1 MPDKAVTSL
10 TERLETMW
18 FTSELDISEKL
29 KKGREILDGWEQY
42 YRGERKIN
50 SMIEYVILLTMVQNK
65 APEILDDIE
74 EKRFNQT
81 NYCKDIAGY
90 MADYWKR
97 KGSPQNCI
105 REYEQFFHVPDED
118 KVLPADKKNPQY
130 MEELARCYAQMLIRP
145 SEEICSDIMQIY
157 TDLGAYGKASFFWEK
172 KAEYVGKTQTESPDA
187 AAALAAET
195 AAGEENRASAPE
207 VDFNIQDYLDLF
219 VGRDDTY
226 SMEMYGDG
234 NKRMSEQ
241 VPEPLTEDVVRRHA
255 AGDIIVGTYVQRPNS
270 TAKYVV
276 FDIDISKKILLQH
289 DYGSPEFAAYKQN
302 AAEYAAKL
310 CRVLRRMGMTGY
322 AEDSGFRG
330 YHVWVFFDSWIPV
343 RYINQFTDCVQK
355 ELGESSDGIT
365 VELFPNNARVRAGK
379 HGQKIRLPLG
389 VHIRTGNRS
398 YFVDEAFH
406 PVTDYKDYFSG
417 IARYSLTA
425 VRKVLGMYLSETKG
439 PEEYKEVIRIWK
451 NSERCRNP
459 CASYLKSAV

>member
-1 MPDKAVTSL
+1 
-10 TERLETMW
+10 
-18 FTSELDISEKL
+18 
-29 KKGREILDGWEQY
+29 
-42 YRGERKIN
+42 
-50 SMIEYVILLTMVQNK
+50 
-65 APEILDDIE
+65 
-74 EKRFNQT
+74 
-81 NYCKDIAGY
+81 
-90 MADYWKR
+90 
-97 KGSPQNCI
+97 
-105 REYEQFFHVPDED
+105 
-118 KVLPADKKNPQY
+118 
-130 MEELARCYAQMLIRP
+130 
-145 SEEICSDIMQIY
+145 
-157 TDLGAYGKASFFWEK
+157 
-172 KAEYVGKTQTESPDA
+172 
-187 AAALAAET
+187 
-195 AAGEENRASAPE
+195 
-207 VDFNIQDYLDLF
+207 
-219 VGRDDTY
+219 
-226 SMEMYGDG
+226 
-234 NKRMSEQ
+234 MSEQ

-302 AAEYAAKL
+302 AAEYTAQL

-355 ELGESSDGIT
+355 ELGECSDGIT

-379 HGQKIRLPLG
+379 PGQKIRLPLG

-425 VRKVLGMYLSETKG
+425 VRKVLGMYLSEAKE
-439 PEEYKEVIRIWK
+439 PEEYKEVDTNLEKFGTLPESVRIVLEKCSLMRYLCQKAASTGYLSHFERMSVLHVFGHMGEEGREFVHTVMAFTLNYQYNTTEKFIQKIPEKPISCAKLREQYKLITAEYGCSCNFKHTKNCYPSPVLHAIR
-451 NSERCRNP
+451 NSGEEETEITVPISRTLSKAKEEKVYEELNIHKQTEKLAQRIVE
-459 CASYLKSAV
+459 LKKQKRGLDRSIRKTEGELQRIFDNAGIDCLEIAMGLLVRRKKGDEYEWLIEL